1 MAAYIR
7 MGHDIGKAA
16 CVGVLPLPE
25 RKNRS
30 KMRKRSITI
39 DGHRTSITLEDAFW
53 EELSALAKGRGLS
66 ISALVA
72 EVDHARSSPGG
83 GPGGGP
89 GNLSSAL
96 RLHVLDALKR
106 KISRA

>member
-1 MAAYIR
+1 
-7 MGHDIGKAA
+7 
-16 CVGVLPLPE
+16 
-25 RKNRS
+25 
-30 KMRKRSITI
+30 MRKRSITI

-53 EELSALAKGRGLS
+53 EELSALARARGLA

-72 EVDHARSSPGG
+72 EVDHARSAPGG
-83 GPGGGP
+83 DP

-96 RLHVLDALKR
+96 RLHVLEQLKR